1 MGREVPEV
9 RGRVG
14 LVADSSREDQECDVQ
29 PSQKLWMD
37 GKYLRGDTMKRED
50 LELLTGGKVDA
61 PKATEPQGVPDWLSG
76 VMAGDEALADAWQ
89 GLGKRTVSACD
100 RVVISR
106 LLSRSDDDILSA
118 LRWRPHRFWRPVEDA
133 TLCQEMAECRRMIRQ
148 ERQKQDNAAACTRLV
163 VHLTD
168 PPEYTATIALV
179 GKPPAQVK
187 LTSAHLISAAAFR
200 RRVLE
205 ACAVLVDVPTKRAE
219 WDEIVRGWLASAE
232 VIRVEGI
239 GDEYACGEIEAI
251 ISNWPVMEQVEA
263 HMSDLRRGVVVMDDD
278 GARYVHMAPLR
289 DALKLAHLD
298 MSPDKV
304 AYWLDILKWRPA
316 RKRLQG
322 VQARVWVRV

>member
-1 MGREVPEV
+1 
-9 RGRVG
+9 
-14 LVADSSREDQECDVQ
+14 
-29 PSQKLWMD
+29 
-37 GKYLRGDTMKRED
+37 MKRED
-50 LELLTGGKVDA
+50 LELLTGGKVGA

-76 VMAGDEALADAWQ
+76 VMATDDALADAWQ

-118 LRWRPHRFWRPVEDA
+118 LRWRPHRFWRPTDDA

-148 ERQKQDNAAACTRLV
+148 ERQKQDNAAVCTRLV

-168 PPEYTATIALV
+168 PPEYSATIAAANNAPV
-179 GKPPAQVK
+179 QVK

-200 RRVLE
+200 RRILE

-232 VIRVEGI
+232 VIRVEGG
-239 GDEYACGEIEAI
+239 GDEYACAEIEAMI
-251 ISNWPVMEQVEA
+251 GNWPVMDEPEA
-263 HMSDLRRGVVVMDDD
+263 HISDLRRGVVVLDDD
-278 GARYVHMAPLR
+278 GARYVHMAPIR
-289 DALKLAHLD
+289 EALKQAHLD

-304 AYWLDILKWRPA
+304 TYWLAILGWKA
-316 RKRLQG
+316 TRKRLQG